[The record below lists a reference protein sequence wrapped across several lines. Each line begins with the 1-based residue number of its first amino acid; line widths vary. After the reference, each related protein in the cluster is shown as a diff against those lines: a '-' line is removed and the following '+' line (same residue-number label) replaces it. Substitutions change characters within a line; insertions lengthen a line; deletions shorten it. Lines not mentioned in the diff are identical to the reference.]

1 MNWRLITPLTTN
13 YEIIVF
19 VKAKRTLDFR
29 WKKPS
34 EVKTRLYQNIT
45 VDFKHILAYYNN
57 KPSYM
62 ALQSSILGD
71 CKLITLLQTKH

>member
-1 MNWRLITPLTTN
+1 MATD

-19 VKAKRTLDFR
+19 VKAKRTHDFR
-29 WKKPS
+29 WEKPT
-34 EVKTRLYQNIT
+34 EAKTLLYQNIT
-45 VDFKHILAYYNN
+45 MDFKHILAYYNN

-71 CKLITLLQTKH
+71 CKLSTLLQTKH